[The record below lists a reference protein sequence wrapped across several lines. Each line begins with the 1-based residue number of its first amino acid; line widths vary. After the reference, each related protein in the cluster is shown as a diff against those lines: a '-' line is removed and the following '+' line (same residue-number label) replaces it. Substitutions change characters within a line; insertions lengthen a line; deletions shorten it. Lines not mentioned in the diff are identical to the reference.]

1 MATEGGG
8 VDTDVGST
16 PEDLP
21 TNGDDSST
29 PGSDES
35 AGGVEA
41 ESAFRVLG
49 PHFNAIVTPFEGK
62 APYGTDVQYG
72 DRYEAIQRE
81 IQKLTAASSKETSV
95 DWKEVRRLS
104 IELLTE
110 ESKNL
115 SVACFLTVALFL
127 QDGYAGCR
135 DGLDIVRTL
144 VADHWE
150 GVFPPAKRTLRRAND
165 LRWLIERLAPLV
177 RDREPKPEEWQ
188 HLGPVAETALTLGE
202 LSRERLLDKDP
213 GFGELIT
220 ALKARAEEA
229 PPVGRETVPE
239 QSEAAAPV
247 TGEQP
252 TDTEIPEAPTPEAS
266 PAEPTPEKVLQAPH
280 PPAAPVT
287 IGEGASASS
296 IRGHIEQMLKALR
309 DSDPLSPVPY
319 RILRILKWDDVP
331 GPSTTGDTQ
340 IPPPRPNDLAPIP
353 IMLGKGNW
361 SGLLDKSEGL
371 FKAGHIWLLDL
382 QRYTTLSLEHLDP
395 RGSESPAAAAVRNAT
410 RELLQRNSK
419 LIDCTFAGG
428 LPFASDETRAWLAE
442 IAAEG
447 GPRLSA
453 ARSLQTDGGSSGIDA
468 ADIERAVQLLR
479 QKAKLSEGIEI
490 LQLGIT
496 SATGK
501 RSRFRASLD
510 AATAYLDARQE
521 QWARRILETLQ
532 RESESLNF
540 REWERDW
547 AVELYQLLAICYG
560 RLAATTAGEEKQSY
574 ATMFSKVQD
583 TLSSMDM
590 QAAAAVEESL

>member
-8 VDTDVGST
+8 VDPEVEPIREDTTTD
-16 PEDLP
+16 
-21 TNGDDSST
+21 GDGSST
-29 PGSDES
+29 TQTDES
-35 AGGVEA
+35 AGSAEA
-41 ESAFRVLG
+41 ETAFRVLG
-49 PHFNAIVTPFEGK
+49 PQFDAIVTPFEGN

-110 ESKNL
+110 DSKNL
-115 SVACFLTVALFL
+115 SVACFLSVALFL
-127 QDGYAGCR
+127 LDGYLGCR

-144 VADHWE
+144 VADHWD
-150 GVFPPAKRTLRRAND
+150 GIFPPIKREARRAND

-188 HLGPVAETALTLGE
+188 HLGLMAETARALGD

-213 GFGELIT
+213 GFGELIA
-220 ALKARAEEA
+220 ALKTRAEEA

-239 QSEAAAPV
+239 QSEATAPV
-247 TGEQP
+247 TGEP
-252 TDTEIPEAPTPEAS
+252 TDTEITEAPTPEAAS
-266 PAEPTPEKVLQAPH
+266 AEPAPKKVLQTPR
-280 PPAAPVT
+280 PAAAAVT
-287 IGEGASASS
+287 IEDGASASS

-309 DSDPLSPVPY
+309 DHDPLNPIPY
-319 RILRILKWDDVP
+319 RILRILKWGDVP

-395 RGSESPAAAAVRNAT
+395 RGSESPAAAAVRSAT
-410 RELLQRNSK
+410 RELLQTNSK

-453 ARSLQTDGGSSGIDA
+453 TRSLQTDGGFSGIDPL
-468 ADIERAVQLLR
+468 DIERAVQLLR
-479 QKAKLSEGIEI
+479 QKAKLSAGIEI

-560 RLAATTAGEEKQSY
+560 RLAAATAGDEKHSY
-574 ATMFSKVQD
+574 AAMFSKVQD